1 MREEVL
7 GLMKILLI
15 WIINSISLFLISKLP
30 VLGVRVDSFGKSMVA
45 AAVFGILNA
54 TVGLLMRFITTPLN
68 WLSLG
73 LVYFIINAFIFG
85 LAAKLIKG
93 FRLEHGIW
101 SALMGAFAFGLLNT
115 FLTTHLLAAVI
126 G

>member
-1 MREEVL
+1 MRL
-7 GLMKILLI
+7 LLI
-15 WIINSISLFLISKLP
+15 WLVNSVSLFLISKLP

-54 TVGLLMRFITTPLN
+54 TLGPVLRFITGPLN
-68 WLSLG
+68 WLTLG
-73 LVYFIINAFIFG
+73 LFYFVINAFIFG

-101 SALMGAFAFGLLNT
+101 SALMGAFAFGFLNT
-115 FLTTHLLAAVI
+115 FLITHLPL
-126 G
+126 